1 MLIGHKKILERLIT
15 DATDGRLHH
24 SQIFLGPKSVG
35 KSKVALMLAMHM
47 QCPDETQI
55 VIRKQIAE
63 GADFDTVI
71 FADDDEVLTIE
82 NIRELI
88 GRIGQSHTKP
98 NLIFIIENIGRMK
111 IESMNALLKTL
122 EEPPKDTY
130 FFMTAESE
138 NDILPTIRS
147 RSKIVNF
154 QSVPEKEIYEAC
166 RDNAY
171 HEELVKF
178 SVGKPGKLMRLMND
192 QEYFEAHR
200 EMYAYLNRF
209 LERPNLPMVFEIVRK
224 YENKL
229 AAKEFLDL
237 LITRIRSILLSGEIT
252 PVLAHLDFTEVV
264 EKIEIAKSDIM
275 GNVNVKLV
283 LENLLIPFVP

>member
-1 MLIGHKKILERLIT
+1 MLIGHKKILERLLI
-15 DATDGRLHH
+15 DAAEGRLHH
-24 SQIFLGPKSVG
+24 SQIFLGPKSIG

-47 QCPDETQI
+47 QCPDESQI
-55 VIRKQIAE
+55 VLRKQIAE
-63 GADFDTVI
+63 GADFDTI
-71 FADDDEVLTIE
+71 ICADDDEVLPIE
-82 NIRELI
+82 KIRELI

-122 EEPPKDTY
+122 EEPPENTY
-130 FFMTAESE
+130 FFMTAENES
-138 NDILPTIRS
+138 DIIPTIRS

-178 SVGKPGKLMRLMND
+178 AVGKPGKLMRLMND

-200 EMYAYLNRF
+200 AMYSDLNRF
-209 LERPNLPMVFEIVRK
+209 FERPNLPAVFEIVRK

-237 LITRIRSILLSGEIT
+237 LITRVRALLLSGEIT
-252 PVLAHLDFTEVV
+252 PVIAHLDFTEVV